1 MSNVF
6 TAVFVRLRN
15 TYVQS
20 GSSIKPMKHLNF
32 DASFDLLVSK
42 YWIFFLCSLWICRTL
57 TQFGVVK
64 GTSVSAIL
72 LPDWEDTTISKLFN
86 HLKHQEL
93 LSIVN
98 LKERNIVMQ
107 VYVLP
112 QMTVSWVVCATNV
125 AHWAKYMSFHRNW
138 MMMMF
143 FNHHLS
149 QLKATQ
155 EHLRNIRLI
164 QVSTCELSF
173 LFNTDFAA
181 IDKMENI
188 PPNCR
193 QLQSKQIPGK

>member
-20 GSSIKPMKHLNF
+20 GLSIKLMKHLDF
-32 DASFDLLVSK
+32 DASFDLLVST
-42 YWIFFLCSLWICRTL
+42 YRIFFLCSLQICRTL
-57 TQFGVVK
+57 TQFGIIK
-64 GTSVSAIL
+64 GTSVGAIL
-72 LPDWEDTTISKLFN
+72 LPDWEDTTIGELFN
-86 HLKHQEL
+86 HLKCQEL

-98 LKERNIVMQ
+98 LKEKNIVMW

-112 QMTVSWVVCATNV
+112 QMTVSWVVCATIV

-155 EHLRNIRLI
+155 EHLRKIGLI

-173 LFNTDFAA
+173 LFNTDFTA
-181 IDKMENI
+181 IDKMENF
-188 PPNCR
+188 PPN
-193 QLQSKQIPGK
+193 SK